1 MSTLS
6 PLRAF
11 IADIGGSIEVVGAD
25 EPHNIDLGAT
35 QPIDIAMPPYLPS
48 STTNI

>member
-11 IADIGGSIEVVGAD
+11 IADISGSIEVVRAD
-25 EPHNIDLGAT
+25 EPHNIDLATT
-35 QPIDIAMPPYLPS
+35 QPIDIPMPPYLTTS
-48 STTNI
+48 MTNI

>member
-1 MSTLS
+1 MSTPS

-11 IADIGGSIEVVGAD
+11 IADISGSIEVLGAD
-25 EPHNIDLGAT
+25 EPHNIDLDAT
-35 QPIDIAMPPYLPS
+35 QPIDIAMPPYQPS